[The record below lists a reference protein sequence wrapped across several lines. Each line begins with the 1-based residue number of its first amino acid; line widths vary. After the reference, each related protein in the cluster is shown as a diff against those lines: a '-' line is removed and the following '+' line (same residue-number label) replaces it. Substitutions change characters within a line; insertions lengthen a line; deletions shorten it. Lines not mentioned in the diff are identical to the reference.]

1 MILLLN
7 EQEIIDGVC
16 VFVANKYDVEPQD
29 VNLQELSYNK
39 SVGFTA
45 NATFRGHYNADTL
58 DTEDISEGIVLFL
71 EEFHSFNPDVMTVE
85 LKFHKNIF
93 SAEVRVNEDKK
104 TIIL

>member
-1 MILLLN
+1 VILLLN

-16 VFVANKYDVEPQD
+16 VYVANRHDVEPQD
-29 VNLQELSYNK
+29 VDVKELSYNK

-58 DTEDISEGIVLFL
+58 DTEDISEGIVMFL
-71 EEFHSFNPDVMTVE
+71 EDFHSFNPDVMTVE

-93 SAEVRVNEDKK
+93 TAEVRVNEDKQ